1 MIERLLSS
9 RGFAMVIAGLWLLAE
24 CAMRCSR

>member
-9 RGFAMVIAGLWLLAE
+9 RGFAMVIAGLWLLAK
-24 CAMRCSR
+24 CAAMFLR

>member
-1 MIERLLSS
+1 MIERLLSN
-9 RGFAMVIAGLWLLAE
+9 RVFLVVVAGLWLLAE